1 MQVITSLINSD
12 PTQSKGL
19 IAPNGEIK
27 LKNALTITRVISKD
41 GDLEV
46 KEGEPEQ
53 NVAEIIQLTIDNGRR
68 PYYESEKDI
77 DDITGD
83 TESGDGSGDSEDED
97 DPTKFDSVHTVTTET
112 GEIIPVVTETPG
124 NANPMDPTTWFEVDT
139 AVSEEVHFIV
149 PFGQNRQV
157 TLIIVLI
164 VALGLLV
171 TGIYVIKKKV
181 LLK

>member
-1 MQVITSLINSD
+1 M
-12 PTQSKGL
+12 

-53 NVAEIIQLTIDNGRR
+53 NIAEIIELTIDNGRR

-83 TESGDGSGDSEDED
+83 TESGGGSGDSEDED

-124 NANPMDPTTWFEVDT
+124 NANPMDPKTWFEIDT
-139 AVSEEVHFIV
+139 AISEEVQFIP
-149 PFGQNRQV
+149 PFGNNKKAE
-157 TLIIVLI
+157 LIIII
-164 VALGLLV
+164 VIALGVLGI
-171 TGIYVIKKKV
+171 GIYIIKKKV